1 MKLAE
6 ALILRAD
13 CQKKISQLR
22 QRLARSAKVQ
32 EGEQPPENPQ
42 ELLSELES
50 AIAELTSLIQRI
62 NRTNANTDLAST
74 EFASGAL
81 SVGTLSDAL
90 AQRDTLSLKRSALD
104 GLIQSAAVTHNR
116 YSQSEVKIVSTVD
129 IAGLQRQLDNTAQ
142 AYRILDAQIQQLNW
156 QVDLLND
163 REDSAIA

>member
-6 ALILRAD
+6 ALISRAD

-42 ELLSELES
+42 ELLVELES

-62 NRTNANTDLAST
+62 NRTNAST
-74 EFASGAL
+74 EFAN
-81 SVGTLSDAL
+81 GTLSDAL
-90 AQRDTLSLKRSALD
+90 AQRDTLSIKRSALD
-104 GLIQSAAVTHNR
+104 GLIQNASITHNR

-129 IAGLQRQLDNTAQ
+129 IANLQRRLDSTSQ
-142 AYRILDAQIQQLNW
+142 EYRLLDAQIQQLNW
-156 QVDLLND
+156 QVDLADNVQG
-163 REDSAIA
+163 